1 MNPGM
6 CRVIALTLKPKDL
19 VLAVSATAV
28 VSQDT
33 LRACAPWAAV
43 PRHRVVAL
51 ALVTTAVASA
61 TSRASVRRHLARQHP
76 LAPNATI
83 AATWATCRETAPV
96 LRNIRATLVAPRTTS
111 LPNVLRLQC
120 EAKRRYRVIVLS
132 IYTAPKGHSAERC
145 DCIHL
150 FPVLRPRT

>member
-51 ALVTTAVASA
+51 ALVTTCLLY
-61 TSRASVRRHLARQHP
+61 TSPS
-76 LAPNATI
+76 
-83 AATWATCRETAPV
+83 
-96 LRNIRATLVAPRTTS
+96 PR
-111 LPNVLRLQC
+111 
-120 EAKRRYRVIVLS
+120 
-132 IYTAPKGHSAERC
+132 
-145 DCIHL
+145 D
-150 FPVLRPRT
+150 

>member
-1 MNPGM
+1 MNRGM

-96 LRNIRATLVAPRTTS
+96 LRNTRATLVAPRTTS
-111 LPNVLRLQC
+111 LPNVLRPQC
-120 EAKRRYRVIVLS
+120 
-132 IYTAPKGHSAERC
+132 KGSTM
-145 DCIHL
+145 L
-150 FPVLRPRT
+150 

>member
-6 CRVIALTLKPKDL
+6 CRVIALALKPKDL

-111 LPNVLRLQC
+111 PPNVLRLQC
-120 EAKRRYRVIVLS
+120 EAKHRVIGS
-132 IYTAPKGHSAERC
+132 
-145 DCIHL
+145 
-150 FPVLRPRT
+150 

>member
-6 CRVIALTLKPKDL
+6 CRVIALALKPKDL

-28 VSQDT
+28 VNQDT

-61 TSRASVRRHLARQHP
+61 TSRASARQHLAHQHP
-76 LAPNATI
+76 LALNATI
-83 AATWATCRETAPV
+83 VATWATCRGTAPV

-111 LPNVLRLQC
+111 LPNVLRPQC
-120 EAKRRYRVIVLS
+120 
-132 IYTAPKGHSAERC
+132 KGSTM
-145 DCIHL
+145 L
-150 FPVLRPRT
+150 